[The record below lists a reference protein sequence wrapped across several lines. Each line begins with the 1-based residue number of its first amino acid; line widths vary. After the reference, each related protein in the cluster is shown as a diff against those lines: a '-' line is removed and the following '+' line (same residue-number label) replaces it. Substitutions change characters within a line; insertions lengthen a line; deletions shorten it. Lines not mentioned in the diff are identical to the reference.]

1 MKQLTIKRN
10 EAMLVDDQG
19 KIHITRMESG
29 LWTFQGKTFENPFE
43 AFKEV
48 EDELQRR
55 VSGL

>member
-1 MKQLTIKRN
+1 MWKLKIVGDKAVF
-10 EAMLVDDQG
+10 ESKG
-19 KIHITRMESG
+19 KTYISRMESG
-29 LWTFQGKTFENPFE
+29 LWIFKGRAYHSPFE